1 MALMDDVRGER
12 CIKRRQ
18 ARCRPPA
25 EDADFSRK
33 LQPQIIHTVHLFV
46 PRRRSCRTG
55 CVRPFYYSVALSRS
69 TRQSATRVEPAPGLR
84 CPDLSKGPVDTCRNS
99 ADPHLPR
106 RKRAEA
112 LRKSRDHA
120 QSSLLVHSGNI
131 SGRHTP
137 SHDRRAPSQR
147 KRRRFGHSIVLHW
160 FQNRGSPRFTPSE
173 STPSTEA
180 VLTAGS

>member
-1 MALMDDVRGER
+1 MSPP
-12 CIKRRQ
+12 CRR
-18 ARCRPPA
+18 
-25 EDADFSRK
+25 RK
-33 LQPQIIHTVHLFV
+33 LQPQIVHTVHLFV

-84 CPDLSKGPVDTCRNS
+84 CPDLIKGPVDTCRNS

-120 QSSLLVHSGNI
+120 QSSPLAHSGDI
-131 SGRHTP
+131 SGRYTP
-137 SHDRRAPSQR
+137 AQDRRAPSQR

-180 VLTAGS
+180 VLRAGS